1 VSYRLG
7 EILLVPLVFSDGSA
21 SKRRPVMVVWDG
33 GDDDVLVAPVTSHPA
48 RPPFDV
54 GLTDWQQAGLRLPS
68 TARVQKLATV
78 EKSTVIRPLGRLT
91 AGDLVRVKAAMSRLF
106 GEVLAC

>member
-1 VSYRLG
+1 MSYRLG
-7 EILLVPLVFSDGSA
+7 EILLVPMVFSDGSA

-54 GLTDWQQAGLRLPS
+54 ALADWQQAGLRLPS
-68 TARVQKLATV
+68 TARTQKLATV
-78 EKSTVIRPLGRLT
+78 DKSTVIRQLGRLT
-91 AGDLVRVKAAMSRLF
+91 ADDLARVTTAMSRLF
-106 GEVLAC
+106 GEVLAG